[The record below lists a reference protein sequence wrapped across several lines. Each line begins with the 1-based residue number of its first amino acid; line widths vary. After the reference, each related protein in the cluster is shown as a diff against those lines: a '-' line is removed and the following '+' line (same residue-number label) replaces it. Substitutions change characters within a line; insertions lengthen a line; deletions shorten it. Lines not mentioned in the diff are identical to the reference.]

1 MNKIQ
6 EALIAIHKLDRVFVK
21 MDKSS
26 LHPLSWSL
34 VSLVFLIT
42 VISFNKYNLLGVLSL
57 FIFIL
62 VNYIYYELS
71 LKEAFKRLYPLMLL
85 SSFVGVL
92 NPFFDDKEIFNL
104 DGIIITAGFISLLT
118 LFFKSVLC
126 LLATNLLFHA
136 IGMNGICYSLKCIHV
151 PSVLISMLYLMY
163 RYLLVLLKEINNMYQ
178 IYLLRAPNQKGIAF
192 KYWGVFIG
200 QLLLRT
206 ITRAQSIYQSMLLR
220 GYKGDF
226 YLENKAVNVNVSFV
240 YVIVWCTIFIVLRN
254 YNVLK
259 ATGDLFI

>member
-1 MNKIQ
+1 
-6 EALIAIHKLDRVFVK
+6 
-21 MDKSS
+21 
-26 LHPLSWSL
+26 
-34 VSLVFLIT
+34 
-42 VISFNKYNLLGVLSL
+42 
-57 FIFIL
+57 
-62 VNYIYYELS
+62 
-71 LKEAFKRLYPLMLL
+71 
-85 SSFVGVL
+85 
-92 NPFFDDKEIFNL
+92 
-104 DGIIITAGFISLLT
+104 
-118 LFFKSVLC
+118 
-126 LLATNLLFHA
+126 
-136 IGMNGICYSLKCIHV
+136 MNGICYSLKCIHV

-178 IYLLRAPNQKGIAF
+178 SYLLRAPNQKGIAF

-240 YVIVWCTIFIVLRN
+240 YVIVWCTIFIFLRN

-259 ATGDLFI
+259 ATGDLFIWFFRESVESTEKYITIFFRCFLYLSSNSSKSIPDPEKEIIQVSKTIS